1 MISEEMKRK
10 IEERREALERRFGKK
25 YQQAQEVSGQKC
37 FKAGED
43 EFFMVTGLG
52 WAEALVLEHASSEDE
67 MKKNLFEDGDLF
79 YMDKMNEEQM
89 FNAMIEEISE

>member
-37 FKAGED
+37 FEAGED